1 MFLPV
6 GLDSL
11 VKTREGKKAKMNI
24 KKIIKRMH
32 LKDLSQEGNN
42 MKENRLED

>member
-11 VKTREGKKAKMNI
+11 VKAGEGKKAKMNI
-24 KKIIKRMH
+24 KKGNKKND
-32 LKDLSQEGNN
+32 LKDLSQESND